1 MAPPDGPPPSDSG
14 DAASSAAQA
23 ARKATSHLR
32 HELRTPINQI
42 IGYSELLQEEAQDLG
57 QESLVADLGKI
68 TVAGRRLLDLVESGL
83 DALLLGHAVP
93 HIEPAAVAVE
103 AAAAAAHEAA
113 DDSAVAAADAAD
125 AAAPHMAASLL
136 VVDDDVAN
144 RDMLARRLRRCGHQ
158 VVTAGDGEAALA
170 VLGART
176 FDLVLLDVVM
186 PGINGLEVLKR
197 VRQEHAATDL
207 PVIMA
212 TGRDG
217 SEDTVAALHLGAN
230 DYVTK
235 PLDFP
240 VVQARVET
248 HLGLKRAMEEVRR
261 LASALELRNGFIRRL
276 FGRYVSDEVVSTLLE
291 TPQGLRLGGE
301 KRTVTIMMADLRG
314 FSSMA
319 ERLPPEQV
327 VATLNNFLGAMTDI
341 ITSHR
346 GTIDEFIG
354 DAILALFGAPIGG
367 DDDARRAVACA
378 LEMQLAMEQVNA
390 RNRSLSLPDIQM
402 GIGLNTGEVVV
413 GNVGSQKRA
422 KYGVV
427 GSPVNMA
434 GRIESYT
441 VGGQVLISDATR
453 RQAGSD
459 LVVENPIEIQ
469 AKGFA
474 EPVTAYTL
482 RGMGGGLM
490 LPTLDDEMATPAR
503 ELLLQFAVLEGK
515 HGAGPPRPGRMVR
528 VSHRGGE
535 IEAEEAVEAL
545 RDLRMRMTG
554 FHGTEVPGD
563 LYAKVL
569 SADPAARRF
578 VVRFTSVPP
587 EVAELLKAAA
597 TRRAGA

>member
-1 MAPPDGPPPSDSG
+1 MAQPEGPPSPEQG
-14 DAASSAAQA
+14 GEAASSAAQA

-68 TVAGRRLLDLVESGL
+68 TLAGRRLLDLVESGL
-83 DALLLGHAVP
+83 DALLVGHAVP

-103 AAAAAAHEAA
+103 AAAQEASA
-113 DDSAVAAADAAD
+113 DESAVAAADAAD
-125 AAAPHMAASLL
+125 AAGPHMGASLL

-144 RDMLARRLRRCGHQ
+144 RDMLARRLRRNGHQ

-197 VRQEHAATDL
+197 VRQQHAATDL

-240 VVQARVET
+240 VVQARVQT

-341 ITSHR
+341 ITAHR

-378 LEMQLAMEQVNA
+378 VEMQLAMEQVNA

-441 VGGQVLISDATR
+441 VGGQILISDATR
-453 RQAGSD
+453 RDAGAD
-459 LVVENPIEIQ
+459 VAVDNPIEIQ

-474 EPVTAYTL
+474 LPVTAYTL
-482 RGMGGGLM
+482 RGLGGVM
-490 LPTLDDEMATPAR
+490 LPSLDEEMAPPAR
-503 ELLLQFAVLEGK
+503 ELHLQFAVLEGK
-515 HGAGPPRPGRMVR
+515 HGAGPERAGRMVR
-528 VSHRGGE
+528 VSHRGCE

-545 RDLRMRMTG
+545 RDLRLRVTG

-569 SADPAARRF
+569 STDAAARRF

-587 EVAELLKAAA
+587 EVAELLKAATRA
-597 TRRAGA
+597 TVS